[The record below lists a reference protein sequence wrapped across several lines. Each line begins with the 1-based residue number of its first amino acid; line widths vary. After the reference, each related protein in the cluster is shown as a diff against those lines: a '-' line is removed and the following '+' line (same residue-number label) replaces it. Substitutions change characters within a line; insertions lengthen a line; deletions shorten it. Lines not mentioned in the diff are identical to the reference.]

1 MRMNRRFGRLAAL
14 LALALLCGCTPAP
27 GAAQPTP
34 QPELPATETP
44 ALSGPAEPAPT
55 AAPAQEQTPA
65 PEPAPE
71 EADPVAALLQ
81 QMTLREKV
89 GQLFMIR
96 PDSLDLTLPQEE
108 IDDEYADGVTALS
121 DAMRKTLQD
130 YPVGGICQFGKNITG
145 PQQIAQFNADL
156 QAASKIPLLISV
168 DEEGGAVA
176 RLANHP
182 AFDLP
187 RYESAAAIGETGD
200 PEAAREMGA
209 TIGAYLKDYGFTM
222 DFAPDADVYTN
233 PANTVIGTRAF
244 SQDAATAATMAGA
257 MAQGLQAQGILPTL
271 KHFPGHGDTAED
283 SHSGLAYSH
292 RTKEEMLQCEFLPF
306 MQPTQGEGSIG
317 PHAIMVGHIAAP
329 ALDGDTP
336 ASLSYPIVTGL
347 LRGELLQGE
356 DVLVVTDSLAM
367 GAITEQYAPAEA
379 AIRALNAGCDILLM
393 PDGLTEA
400 FDGVVAAV
408 ENGTV
413 SEERLN
419 ESVARILRVKQQYAG
434 L

>member
-1 MRMNRRFGRLAAL
+1 MRTTPRFARLAEA
-14 LALALLCGCTPAP
+14 ALALTLLCSCTPAP
-27 GAAQPTP
+27 GAARPTPTP
-34 QPELPATETP
+34 QPETPAT
-44 ALSGPAEPAPT
+44 SEPAVSPT
-55 AAPAQEQTPA
+55 STPAQEQTPA
-65 PEPAPE
+65 PDPATE
-71 EADPVAALLQ
+71 EADLVAALLQ

-96 PDSLDLTLPQEE
+96 PDSLDLAIPQEE
-108 IDDEYADGVTALS
+108 INDEHADGVTALS
-121 DAMRKTLQD
+121 DAMRQTLQD
-130 YPVGGICQFGKNITG
+130 YPVGGICQFGKNITD

-168 DEEGGAVA
+168 DEEGGVVA

-187 RYESAAAIGETGD
+187 QYESAAAVGETGD

-244 SQDAATAATMAGA
+244 SQDAATAAAMAGA
-257 MAQGLQAQGILPTL
+257 MAQGLQEQGVLPTL

-283 SHSGLAYSH
+283 SHSGLAYNH

-306 MQPTQGEGSIG
+306 LQPTQGENGIG

-336 ASLSYPIVTGL
+336 ASLSYPIVTEL
-347 LRGELLQGE
+347 LHGELLQGG

-367 GAITEQYAPAEA
+367 GAITEQYTPAEA
-379 AIRALNAGCDILLM
+379 AVQALNAGCDILLM
-393 PDGLTEA
+393 PNGLTEA

>member
-1 MRMNRRFGRLAAL
+1 MRMTRRFGRLAAL

-27 GAAQPTP
+27 GAAQPAQTP
-34 QPELPATETP
+34 QPPAETP
-44 ALSGPAEPAPT
+44 VVSEPAPT
-55 AAPAQEQTPA
+55 AAPAQGQTPA
-65 PEPAPE
+65 PEPTPA

-108 IDDEYADGVTALS
+108 IDDEHADGVTALS

-130 YPVGGICQFGKNITG
+130 YPVGGICQFGKNITD

-244 SQDAATAATMAGA
+244 SQDAATAAAMAGA
-257 MAQGLQAQGILPTL
+257 MAQGLQEQGVLPTL

-292 RTKEEMLQCEFLPF
+292 RTKAEMLECEFLPF
-306 MQPTQGEGSIG
+306 LQPAKGEGGIG

-336 ASLSYPIVTGL
+336 ASLSYAIVTEL

-367 GAITEQYAPAEA
+367 GAITEQYTPAEA

-400 FDGVVAAV
+400 FDGVVTAV
-408 ENGTV
+408 ENGTI

>member
-27 GAAQPTP
+27 GAARPTP
-34 QPELPATETP
+34 QPEPPAAETP
-44 ALSGPAEPAPT
+44 AASEPTPT
-55 AAPAQEQTPA
+55 AAPAQEQTSA
-65 PEPAPE
+65 PEPTPA

-108 IDDEYADGVTALS
+108 IDDEHADGVTALS

-130 YPVGGICQFGKNITG
+130 YPVGGICQFGKNITD

-187 RYESAAAIGETGD
+187 RYESAAAVGETGD

-244 SQDAATAATMAGA
+244 SQDAATAAAMAGA

-292 RTKEEMLQCEFLPF
+292 RTKEEMLACEFLPF
-306 MQPTQGEGSIG
+306 IQPAQGEGGIG

-367 GAITEQYAPAEA
+367 GAITEQYTPAEA
-379 AIRALNAGCDILLM
+379 AVQALNAGCDILLM

>member
-1 MRMNRRFGRLAAL
+1 MRTTPRFARLAAA
-14 LALALLCGCTPAP
+14 ALALTLLCSCTPAP
-27 GAAQPTP
+27 GTARPTPTP
-34 QPELPATETP
+34 QPESPAT
-44 ALSGPAEPAPT
+44 SEPAAAPT
-55 AAPAQEQTPA
+55 STPAQEQTPA
-65 PEPAPE
+65 PDPATE
-71 EADPVAALLQ
+71 EADLVAALLQ

-96 PDSLDLTLPQEE
+96 PDSLDLAIPQGE
-108 IDDEYADGVTALS
+108 INDEHADGVTALS
-121 DAMRKTLQD
+121 DAMRQTLQD
-130 YPVGGICQFGKNITG
+130 YPVGGICQFGKNITD

-187 RYESAAAIGETGD
+187 RYESAAAVGETGD

-244 SQDAATAATMAGA
+244 SQDAATAAAMAGA

-306 MQPTQGEGSIG
+306 LQPAQGENGIG
-317 PHAIMVGHIAAP
+317 PHAIMVGHIAVP

-336 ASLSYPIVTGL
+336 ASLSYPIVTEL
-347 LRGELLQGE
+347 LRGELLQGG

-367 GAITEQYAPAEA
+367 GAITEQYTPAEA
-379 AIRALNAGCDILLM
+379 AVQALNAGCDILLM
-393 PDGLTEA
+393 PNGLTEA

>member
-1 MRMNRRFGRLAAL
+1 MRKTRRFGRLAAA
-14 LALALLCGCTPAP
+14 LALALLCGCTSAP
-27 GAAQPTP
+27 GVSSPAAL
-34 QPELPATETP
+34 QPELPAAETP
-44 ALSGPAEPAPT
+44 AAPEPTPT
-55 AAPAQEQTPA
+55 AAPAQGQTPA
-65 PEPAPE
+65 PEAAIE

-130 YPVGGICQFGKNITG
+130 YPVGGICQFGKNITD

-187 RYESAAAIGETGD
+187 RYESAAAVGETGD

-244 SQDAATAATMAGA
+244 SQDAATAAAMAGA

-306 MQPTQGEGSIG
+306 IQPAQGEGGIG

-336 ASLSYPIVTGL
+336 ASLSYAIVTEL

>member
-34 QPELPATETP
+34 QPEPPAVSESD
-44 ALSGPAEPAPT
+44 AAPT
-55 AAPAQEQTPA
+55 STPAQEQTPA

-71 EADPVAALLQ
+71 EADPVAALQQ

-96 PDSLDLTLPQEE
+96 PDSLDLALPQEQ
-108 IDDEYADGVTALS
+108 INDEHADGVTALS

-145 PQQIAQFNADL
+145 PQQIAQFNAEL

-168 DEEGGAVA
+168 DEEGGVVA

-187 RYESAAAIGETGD
+187 RYESAAAVGETGD

-244 SQDAATAATMAGA
+244 SQDAATAAAMAGA
-257 MAQGLQAQGILPTL
+257 MAQGLQEQGVLPTL

-292 RTKEEMLQCEFLPF
+292 RTKEEMRQCEFLPF
-306 MQPTQGEGSIG
+306 LQPTEGENGIG

-336 ASLSYPIVTGL
+336 ASLSYPIVTEL
-347 LRGELLQGE
+347 LRGELLQGGN
-356 DVLVVTDSLAM
+356 VLVVTDSLAM

-379 AIRALNAGCDILLM
+379 AVQALNAGCDILLM

-408 ENGTV
+408 ENGTI

>member
-1 MRMNRRFGRLAAL
+1 MRTTPRFARLAAA
-14 LALALLCGCTPAP
+14 ALALTLLCSCTPAP
-27 GAAQPTP
+27 GTAQPTPTP
-34 QPELPATETP
+34 QPETP
-44 ALSGPAEPAPT
+44 AVSESDATPT
-55 AAPAQEQTPA
+55 ATPAQEQT
-65 PEPAPE
+65 PAPE

-96 PDSLDLTLPQEE
+96 PDSLDLAIPQGE
-108 IDDEYADGVTALS
+108 INDEHADGVTALS
-121 DAMRKTLQD
+121 DAMRQTLQD
-130 YPVGGICQFGKNITG
+130 YPVGGICQFGKNITD

-168 DEEGGAVA
+168 DEEGGVVA

-187 RYESAAAIGETGD
+187 RYESAAAVGETGD
-200 PEAAREMGA
+200 PEAARGMGA

-244 SQDAATAATMAGA
+244 SQDAATAAAMAGA
-257 MAQGLQAQGILPTL
+257 MAQGLQEQGVLPTL

-292 RTKEEMLQCEFLPF
+292 RTKEEMLECEFLPF
-306 MQPTQGEGSIG
+306 LQPTEGENGIG

-329 ALDGDTP
+329 ALEGDTP
-336 ASLSYPIVTGL
+336 ASLSYPIVTEL
-347 LRGELLQGE
+347 LRGELLQGG

-367 GAITEQYAPAEA
+367 GAITEQYTPAEA
-379 AIRALNAGCDILLM
+379 AVQALNAGCDILLM
-393 PDGLTEA
+393 PNGLTEA

>member
-27 GAAQPTP
+27 GDAQPTP
-34 QPELPATETP
+34 QPEPPAVSE
-44 ALSGPAEPAPT
+44 SDGAPT
-55 AAPAQEQTPA
+55 STPAQEQTPA

-71 EADPVAALLQ
+71 EADPVTALLQ
-81 QMTLREKV
+81 RMTLREKV

-96 PDSLDLTLPQEE
+96 PDSLDLALPQEQ
-108 IDDEYADGVTALS
+108 INDEHADGVTALS

-145 PQQIAQFNADL
+145 PQQIAQFNAEL

-187 RYESAAAIGETGD
+187 RYESAAAVGETGD

-257 MAQGLQAQGILPTL
+257 MAQGLQEQGVLPTL

-292 RTKEEMLQCEFLPF
+292 RTKEEMRQCEFLPF
-306 MQPTQGEGSIG
+306 LQPTEGENGIG

-336 ASLSYPIVTGL
+336 ASLSYAIVTEL
-347 LRGELLQGE
+347 LRGELLQGGN
-356 DVLVVTDSLAM
+356 VLVVTDSLAM

-379 AIRALNAGCDILLM
+379 AVQALNAGCDILLM

-408 ENGTV
+408 ENGTI

>member
-1 MRMNRRFGRLAAL
+1 MRMNRHFGRLAAL
-14 LALALLCGCTPAP
+14 LALTLLCGCTPAP

-130 YPVGGICQFGKNITG
+130 YPVGGICQFGKNITD

-168 DEEGGAVA
+168 DEEGGVVA

-306 MQPTQGEGSIG
+306 MQPTQGEGGIG

-408 ENGTV
+408 ENGTI

>member
-1 MRMNRRFGRLAAL
+1 MRTTPRFARLAAA
-14 LALALLCGCTPAP
+14 ALALTLLCSCTPAP
-27 GAAQPTP
+27 GTAQPTPTP
-34 QPELPATETP
+34 QPETP
-44 ALSGPAEPAPT
+44 AVSESDATPT
-55 AAPAQEQTPA
+55 ATPAQEQT
-65 PEPAPE
+65 PAPE

-96 PDSLDLTLPQEE
+96 PDSLDLAIPQGE
-108 IDDEYADGVTALS
+108 INDEHADGVTALS

-130 YPVGGICQFGKNITG
+130 YPVGGICQFGKNITD

-168 DEEGGAVA
+168 DEEGGVVA

-187 RYESAAAIGETGD
+187 RYESAAAVGETGD
-200 PEAAREMGA
+200 PEAARGMGA

-244 SQDAATAATMAGA
+244 SQDAATAAAMAGA
-257 MAQGLQAQGILPTL
+257 MAQGLQEQGVLPTL

-292 RTKEEMLQCEFLPF
+292 RTKEEMLECEFLPF
-306 MQPTQGEGSIG
+306 LQPTEGENGIG

-336 ASLSYPIVTGL
+336 ASLSYPIVTEL
-347 LRGELLQGE
+347 LRGELLQGG

-367 GAITEQYAPAEA
+367 GAITEQYTPAEA
-379 AIRALNAGCDILLM
+379 AVQALNAGCDILLM
-393 PDGLTEA
+393 PNGLTEA

>member
-1 MRMNRRFGRLAAL
+1 MRMDRRFGRLAAL

-34 QPELPATETP
+34 QPEPPAVSESD
-44 ALSGPAEPAPT
+44 AAPT
-55 AAPAQEQTPA
+55 STPAQEQTPA

-71 EADPVAALLQ
+71 EADPVAALQQ

-96 PDSLDLTLPQEE
+96 PDSLDLALPQEQ
-108 IDDEYADGVTALS
+108 INDEHADGVTALS

-130 YPVGGICQFGKNITG
+130 YPVGGICQFGKNITD
-145 PQQIAQFNADL
+145 PQQIAQFNAEL

-168 DEEGGAVA
+168 DEEGGVVA

-187 RYESAAAIGETGD
+187 RYESAAAVGETGD

-244 SQDAATAATMAGA
+244 SQDAATAAAMAGS
-257 MAQGLQAQGILPTL
+257 MAQGLQAQGVLPTL

-292 RTKEEMLQCEFLPF
+292 RTKEEMRQCEFLPF
-306 MQPTQGEGSIG
+306 LQPTEGENGIG

-336 ASLSYPIVTGL
+336 ASLSYPIVTEL
-347 LRGELLQGE
+347 LRGELLQGG

-379 AIRALNAGCDILLM
+379 AVQALNAGCDILLM

-408 ENGTV
+408 ENGTI